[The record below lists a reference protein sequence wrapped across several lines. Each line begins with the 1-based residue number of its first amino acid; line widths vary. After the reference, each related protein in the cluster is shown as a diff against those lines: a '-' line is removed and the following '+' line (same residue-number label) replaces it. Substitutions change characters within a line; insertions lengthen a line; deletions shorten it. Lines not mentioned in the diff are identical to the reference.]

1 MTDCYIG
8 ASLAGL
14 TFMVGWFLGT
24 LLSWLTT
31 WVLEKLDQRR
41 AAQCEQD
48 EESQSVEDEQFEWF
62 TIPPD
67 K

>member
-1 MTDCYIG
+1 
-8 ASLAGL
+8 
-14 TFMVGWFLGT
+14 MVGWFLGT

-31 WVLEKLDQRR
+31 WVLEKRDQRR

-62 TIPPD
+62 TTPPD

>member
-14 TFMVGWFLGT
+14 TLMVGWFLGT
-24 LLSWLTT
+24 LLSWLTA
-31 WVLEKLDQRR
+31 WVLEKRDQRR
-41 AAQCEQD
+41 AAQREQD
-48 EESQSVEDEQFEWF
+48 EESLTVEDEQFEWF
-62 TIPPD
+62 TTPPG